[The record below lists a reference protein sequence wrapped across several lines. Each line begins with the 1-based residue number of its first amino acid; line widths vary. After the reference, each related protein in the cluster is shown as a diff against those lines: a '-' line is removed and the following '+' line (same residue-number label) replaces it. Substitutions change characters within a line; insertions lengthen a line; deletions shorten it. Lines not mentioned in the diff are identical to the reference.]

1 MHTFVYSSEQNA
13 FWFADSTSAP
23 ADVVSVEK
31 SVFEEFCVTP
41 LDGKRRVAGDDG
53 LPSWEDIPPPTAE
66 EIKASAIAAA
76 EQQKS
81 QLLAEASEVTRGWQ
95 TDLLLGSIS
104 DADKAKLIE
113 WRAYVKKLEAVDIS
127 SAPDIKWPTPP
138 GEQAS

>member
-53 LPSWEDIPPPTAE
+53 LPSWEEIPPPTAE

-76 EQQKS
+76 EQQNLSSSLKH
-81 QLLAEASEVTRGWQ
+81 QKLPKGGRLTCCLAPLVMKTR
-95 TDLLLGSIS
+95 
-104 DADKAKLIE
+104 
-113 WRAYVKKLEAVDIS
+113 RN
-127 SAPDIKWPTPP
+127 
-138 GEQAS
+138 

>member
-1 MHTFVYSSEQNA
+1 
-13 FWFADSTSAP
+13 
-23 ADVVSVEK
+23 
-31 SVFEEFCVTP
+31 
-41 LDGKRRVAGDDG
+41 
-53 LPSWEDIPPPTAE
+53 IPPPTAE